1 MPPRTVRAPQ
11 QLEEDILKPRHHRSP
26 AERRS
31 HGKSLRERVAREEH
45 GGWKAPKDRRD
56 PVDIVTASNE
66 GRQQE
71 LVPIRH
77 GRMLQSPFAFYRGSA
92 ALMAADLAKT
102 PVSGLRVQACG
113 DAHLM
118 NFGGF
123 ATPERGIVFDI
134 NDLDETLPAPW
145 EWDLKRLVASL
156 VLAGRH
162 LGMREGDATRAAHA
176 TAHAYREHM
185 ADYAVMRVLDIWY
198 DKISLDRFLA
208 NISNE
213 ERRARVQRRVE
224 KMRERTTF
232 EHDFPKLAEET
243 GTTPRIRDNPPLIFH
258 STEIG
263 PKELKERVAA
273 GLARY
278 RSSLPE
284 HVRVLFDRFHY
295 CDTAVKVVGVG
306 SVGTLCLVMLF
317 MSRDDDPLFLQVKQA
332 NASVLEPY
340 AGKSLHENHGERVVT
355 GQRLLQAASDIF
367 LGWSAGDRGLRH
379 FYVRQLRDMKMGPI
393 IEDWDP
399 EQLEDY
405 GRLCAW
411 ALARGHARSGDPAM
425 ISGYIGSSEAFDEA
439 MCEFAIDYAD
449 QVQEDYKSFVR
460 AAREG
465 RIKATVETP

>member
-1 MPPRTVRAPQ
+1 
-11 QLEEDILKPRHHRSP
+11 
-26 AERRS
+26 
-31 HGKSLRERVAREEH
+31 
-45 GGWKAPKDRRD
+45 
-56 PVDIVTASNE
+56 
-66 GRQQE
+66 
-71 LVPIRH
+71 
-77 GRMLQSPFAFYRGSA
+77 
-92 ALMAADLAKT
+92 
-102 PVSGLRVQACG
+102 
-113 DAHLM
+113 M

-145 EWDLKRLVASL
+145 EWDLKRLVTSL

-185 ADYAVMRVLDIWY
+185 ADYSVMRVLDIWY

-306 SVGTLCLVMLF
+306 SVGTLCLAMLF

>member
-1 MPPRTVRAPQ
+1 
-11 QLEEDILKPRHHRSP
+11 
-26 AERRS
+26 
-31 HGKSLRERVAREEH
+31 
-45 GGWKAPKDRRD
+45 
-56 PVDIVTASNE
+56 
-66 GRQQE
+66 
-71 LVPIRH
+71 
-77 GRMLQSPFAFYRGSA
+77 
-92 ALMAADLAKT
+92 
-102 PVSGLRVQACG
+102 
-113 DAHLM
+113 
-118 NFGGF
+118 
-123 ATPERGIVFDI
+123 
-134 NDLDETLPAPW
+134 
-145 EWDLKRLVASL
+145 
-156 VLAGRH
+156 
-162 LGMREGDATRAAHA
+162 
-176 TAHAYREHM
+176 
-185 ADYAVMRVLDIWY
+185 
-198 DKISLDRFLA
+198 
-208 NISNE
+208 
-213 ERRARVQRRVE
+213 
-224 KMRERTTF
+224 
-232 EHDFPKLAEET
+232 
-243 GTTPRIRDNPPLIFH
+243 
-258 STEIG
+258 
-263 PKELKERVAA
+263 
-273 GLARY
+273 
-278 RSSLPE
+278 
-284 HVRVLFDRFHY
+284 
-295 CDTAVKVVGVG
+295 VKVVGVG